1 MEGNFESAVQIIPE
15 VELFINE
22 NLNNLELHKRMLFYY
37 KIACLY
43 FGNCQYEECLASL
56 NRIIETRD
64 HTIRRDLQCYARILS
79 LIAHYELGAENNIS
93 RQIRSLYSFL
103 VKMNDMHKTQAEL
116 IGFIRQMR
124 SIKKEQD
131 FHRELVN
138 LHKRLKVL
146 ESHPY
151 ERRTF
156 FYLDIISWLESKIE
170 GISMAEV
177 IRNKFNN
184 RKQ

>member
-1 MEGNFESAVQIIPE
+1 
-15 VELFINE
+15 
-22 NLNNLELHKRMLFYY
+22 
-37 KIACLY
+37 
-43 FGNCQYEECLASL
+43 
-56 NRIIETRD
+56 
-64 HTIRRDLQCYARILS
+64 
-79 LIAHYELGAENNIS
+79 
-93 RQIRSLYSFL
+93 
-103 VKMNDMHKTQAEL
+103 MNDMHKTQAEL